1 MQGSRTLPSCSSSH
15 LACRLPQPSPQLHTQ
30 PEAATPDHTILFRCL
45 QARGVAEGI
54 VASVSLMQDSG
65 LPCFGRGRPIPNLR
79 QRFHLEMSERE
90 AAAFFRRTILDA
102 YDKVGRAL
110 LAA

>member
-1 MQGSRTLPSCSSSH
+1 M
-15 LACRLPQPSPQLHTQ
+15 
-30 PEAATPDHTILFRCL
+30 
-45 QARGVAEGI
+45 
-54 VASVSLMQDSG
+54 ASVSLMQDSG

-102 YDKVGRAL
+102 YDKVSRAPTVL
-110 LAA
+110 PESQLGGGNCCD

>member
-1 MQGSRTLPSCSSSH
+1 M
-15 LACRLPQPSPQLHTQ
+15 
-30 PEAATPDHTILFRCL
+30 
-45 QARGVAEGI
+45 
-54 VASVSLMQDSG
+54 ASVSLMQDSG

-102 YDKVGRAL
+102 YDKVGCVL
-110 LAA
+110 LAAQVTAWWRDLRPLRGG